1 MITVHSYRLSD
12 VTIYSSKWT
21 QLHRSKPILG
31 VTFSGLWTICISTLV
46 KLSQLMLILLL
57 SWLNRFQSSA
67 EAIRGNLW
75 KSHDALKD
83 RWGINLK
90 LTAANAFFHANSSLK
105 KDFNVLFLMH
115 PLLMRLYSWTFLLWK
130 RFFGPFHGLCCF
142 EMKAIFSIWSSSLF
156 VFSINCL
163 KQNATSLLTSGSD
176 TDFYAL
182 LCGSMHFVLPGS
194 SNNRLFHKESECF
207 FYQKGQWLKKLP

>member
-1 MITVHSYRLSD
+1 MKTVHSYRLSD

-90 LTAANAFFHANSSLK
+90 LTAANAFFHANSTLKKTSMYYFSCIHCWCVFIPELFSCK
-105 KDFNVLFLMH
+105 KDFWGLFMGYVVL
-115 PLLMRLYSWTFLLWK
+115 RWK
-130 RFFGPFHGLCCF
+130 LFFQYEAVHCL
-142 EMKAIFSIWSSSLF
+142 SS
-156 VFSINCL
+156 
-163 KQNATSLLTSGSD
+163 
-176 TDFYAL
+176 
-182 LCGSMHFVLPGS
+182 
-194 SNNRLFHKESECF
+194 R
-207 FYQKGQWLKKLP
+207 

>member
-105 KDFNVLFLMH
+105 RLQCIIFHASIVDASLFLNFSLVKKIFRAFSWAMLFWDESYFFNMKQFTVC
-115 PLLMRLYSWTFLLWK
+115 LLDKLPQTKCNVTFDTCLWAN
-130 RFFGPFHGLCCF
+130 F
-142 EMKAIFSIWSSSLF
+142 
-156 VFSINCL
+156 
-163 KQNATSLLTSGSD
+163 SGSF
-176 TDFYAL
+176 TW
-182 LCGSMHFVLPGS
+182 LPWFCS
-194 SNNRLFHKESECF
+194 
-207 FYQKGQWLKKLP
+207 P

>member
-1 MITVHSYRLSD
+1 MKTVHSYRLSD

-90 LTAANAFFHANSSLK
+90 LTAANAFFHANSTLK
-105 KDFNVLFLMH
+105 RLQCIIFHASIGWCVFITELFSCEKIFSGLFMDYVVLKWKLFL
-115 PLLMRLYSWTFLLWK
+115 
-130 RFFGPFHGLCCF
+130 
-142 EMKAIFSIWSSSLF
+142 
-156 VFSINCL
+156 
-163 KQNATSLLTSGSD
+163 
-176 TDFYAL
+176 
-182 LCGSMHFVLPGS
+182 
-194 SNNRLFHKESECF
+194 
-207 FYQKGQWLKKLP
+207 